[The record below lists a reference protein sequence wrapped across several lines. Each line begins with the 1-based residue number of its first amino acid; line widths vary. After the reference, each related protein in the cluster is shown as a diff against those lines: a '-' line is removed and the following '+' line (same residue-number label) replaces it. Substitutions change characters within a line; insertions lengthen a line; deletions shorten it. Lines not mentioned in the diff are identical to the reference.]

1 MSQTLKRKTS
11 LKIFTVCL
19 VVICVLSTLFMSD
32 VATASAQESIA
43 SVALRIH
50 QSFIRNGEAVQLDR
64 EITYQIRPLEVNNPM
79 PVGTASGVFT
89 FRISETATMVEIP
102 RIAFYSAGIF
112 RYEVAVTSSGL
123 VGLTTDSRTFV
134 IEIIVASDGRLAYN
148 VFVNGEKTDRVIFE
162 HIIEMVTISGRKTWN
177 HGVLPARYHP
187 EHITVL
193 VMDGN
198 NVVVRERITRT
209 EQWRWSFV
217 LPRFDG
223 NREIAYTVSEE
234 PTVGYTMRVDGHNI
248 TNTFNPNDPQIPP
261 SWNIPKTGDDSNM
274 ILWISLMIGSGALLA
289 VVILVYRKS
298 QNVKKRENEF

>member
-64 EITYQIRPLEVNNPM
+64 EITYQMRPLEVNNPM
-79 PVGTASGVFT
+79 PAGTASGVFAFT
-89 FRISETATMVEIP
+89 ISEAATMVQIP
-102 RIAFYSAGIF
+102 RIVFYSVGIF
-112 RYEVAVTSSGL
+112 RYEVTVTSNGII
-123 VGLTTDSRTFV
+123 GLTTDSRTFV

-148 VFVNGEKTDRVIFE
+148 VYVNGEKTDRVLFE

-177 HGVLPARYHP
+177 HGVLPTRYHP

-223 NREIAYTVSEE
+223 NREITYTVSEE
-234 PTVGYTMRVDGHNI
+234 ATVGYIMRVDGHNI

-274 ILWISLMIGSGALLA
+274 VLWISLMIISGLLL
-289 VVILVYRKS
+289 VVVTLVYRKS
-298 QNVKKRENEF
+298 QNVKKRENVI